1 MKKKPVAKP
10 TLARV
15 QEPPPVPL
23 RIFRSLDM
31 KRVAESYAVWV
42 LLDNYASIMTMLK
55 SVRPPS
61 EPDAVACLD
70 RRYFYSLRRMV
81 QTDKAGETMVAVMR
95 EVGLDYGMGVTA
107 SSVASVILKWTA
119 AELHKR
125 LTSPEAAWR
134 RCQRTWPV

>member
-1 MKKKPVAKP
+1 M
-10 TLARV
+10 
-15 QEPPPVPL
+15 
-23 RIFRSLDM
+23 
-31 KRVAESYAVWV
+31 

-61 EPDAVACLD
+61 EQDAVACLD
-70 RRYFYSLRRMV
+70 RRYFYSFRRMV

-107 SSVASVILKWTA
+107 SSLASVILKWTA
-119 AELHKR
+119 AELHKI

-134 RCQRTWPV
+134 RCQRTWPVSSIAQGFCDSLKSHVPVDVNVVLPAEFAEVCR